1 MQVRPVRRVQI
12 LEAQDDLAVARLAK
26 RDVPSDGIYPSAMI
40 KDATQGRCGGS
51 GGRRRASIGRGGRR
65 ADERG
70 RGILADVPGDEERS
84 GVDDEVQRDEN
95 SRPQRGRRLPSGRGR
110 RRASP
115 ENWMPSA
122 RPMAMGVSVV
132 SARFAGLVNR
142 LRNFSRN
149 ATATRPPAARNP
161 QKTSRFGCPA

>member
-40 KDATQGRCGGS
+40 KDATQGRCGWS

-84 GVDDEVQRDEN
+84 GVDDEV
-95 SRPQRGRRLPSGRGR
+95 
-110 RRASP
+110 
-115 ENWMPSA
+115 
-122 RPMAMGVSVV
+122 
-132 SARFAGLVNR
+132 
-142 LRNFSRN
+142 
-149 ATATRPPAARNP
+149 
-161 QKTSRFGCPA
+161 